1 MLRAAFAYRL
11 NGIRLSVA
19 KQLIVTADDFGVAV
33 PVNEAVEFGHR
44 NGILT
49 GASLMVTAPAAADAV
64 ERARRLPTLG
74 VGLHVVLVDGRPALP
89 PEQIPDLVQP
99 NGRFF
104 DDVIRIALPLY
115 ASRKVQ
121 AQAEAEVRAQLGLFR
136 HTGLTLDRVDGHHH
150 LHLHPTLQRI
160 LLRLAPE
167 FGIDAMRLPREPFTV
182 SWAATH
188 ERAAARLMSWLL
200 LRGRT
205 ATMRRRI
212 ARAGLR
218 CNDTILGLNDSGH
231 MTPRRVRQFV
241 SALPEG
247 TSELYM
253 HPATR
258 RWGSVDPLPDSY
270 EPEQEYAALIDPGVR
285 EALRAS
291 GAVLTTFAAL
301 GTPRMR
307 PQDLP
312 T

>member
-1 MLRAAFAYRL
+1 
-11 NGIRLSVA
+11 VP

-33 PVNEAVEFGHR
+33 PVNEAVELGHR

-64 ERARRLPTLG
+64 ERAHRLPALG

-89 PEQIPDLVQP
+89 PERIPDLVQP

-104 DDVIRIALPLY
+104 DDVLRIAIPLY
-115 ASRKVQ
+115 TSRRVQ
-121 AQAEAEVRAQLGLFR
+121 EQAEAEVRAQLELFR
-136 HTGLTLDRVDGHHH
+136 RTGLRLDRVDGHHH
-150 LHLHPTLQRI
+150 FHLHPTLQRI
-160 LLRLAPE
+160 LLRVAPE
-167 FGIDAMRLPREPFTV
+167 FGIGAMRLPREPFAT
-182 SWAATH
+182 SWNATR
-188 ERAAARLMSWLL
+188 ERAAARLMSWSL

-205 ATMRRRI
+205 ATMRRRLEN
-212 ARAGLR
+212 AGIR

-241 SALPEG
+241 SALPDG

-258 RWGSVDPLPDSY
+258 RWGNVDPLPLSY
-270 EPEQEYAALIDPGVR
+270 EPEQEYAALIDPDVKA
-285 EALRAS
+285 ALNAS

-301 GTPRMR
+301 GG
-307 PQDLP
+307 PQPAGSP